1 MTTSTDSA
9 NSAIAAA
16 AAGSAGSAPEA
27 ASAGS
32 ADSAPEATSAGS
44 PGSVPEAQSR
54 PPAVAGSFYP
64 ADPGQLAALVDGL
77 LEAALGQPGEM
88 PAGGALLGLLVPHAG
103 LVYSGLVAAAAW
115 RLAPDA
121 RPSTVVLLGTNH
133 VASWLNGVAAW
144 PAGTWGTPLGD
155 VAVDAGLAA
164 EALALG
170 DPFEAD
176 ARAHEGEHS
185 IEVQL
190 PFVARLLPGVPVLPL
205 AVGSGTGDRARAGG
219 ERLGQ
224 LLAGRRAAGER
235 PLLVISTDMA
245 HYPPASIA
253 RQVTDAL
260 SPSILA
266 MDSAGLA
273 AGEAAVRRSGARG
286 VACGMCGIEPSV
298 LGLAAL
304 RAAGATR
311 AVLVASS
318 TSADAGGDP
327 GRTVGYLAVAFF
339 AD

>member
-1 MTTSTDSA
+1 MRRDRSP
-9 NSAIAAA
+9 
-16 AAGSAGSAPEA
+16 GVP
-27 ASAGS
+27 
-32 ADSAPEATSAGS
+32 DSAPARA
-44 PGSVPEAQSR
+44 ANR

-64 ADPGQLAALVDGL
+64 AEPRQLEALVDGL
-77 LEAALGQPGEM
+77 LEGAA
-88 PAGGALLGLLVPHAG
+88 GAAATTASARSLLGILVPHAG

-115 RLAPDA
+115 VLTPAA
-121 RPSTVVLLGTNH
+121 EPSAIVLLGTNH
-133 VASWLNGVAAW
+133 VAAWLDGVAAW
-144 PAGTWGTPLGD
+144 PAGAWSTPLGAL
-155 VAVDAGLAA
+155 AVDAGLAA
-164 EALALG
+164 EACALG
-170 DPFEAD
+170 EPFAVDPA
-176 ARAHEGEHS
+176 AHLGEHS

-190 PFVARLLPGVPVLPL
+190 PFVARLLPGVPIVPL

-224 LLAGRRAAGER
+224 LLARRRAEGVR

-245 HYPPASIA
+245 HYPPTSIA

-273 AGEAAVRRSGARG
+273 AGEAAIRRSGARG

-311 AVLVASS
+311 AVALASA

>member
-1 MTTSTDSA
+1 MRTSTDLAAPVHGTAADS
-9 NSAIAAA
+9 AAA
-16 AAGSAGSAPEA
+16 AA
-27 ASAGS
+27 
-32 ADSAPEATSAGS
+32 ADSVAAAP
-44 PGSVPEAQSR
+44 SR

-64 ADPGQLAALVDGL
+64 GDAGQLAALVDGL
-77 LEAALGQPGEM
+77 VEAAVGRPGET
-88 PAGGALLGLLVPHAG
+88 PAGGRLLGLLVPHAG

-115 RLAPDA
+115 RLAPAA

-133 VASWLNGVAAW
+133 VASWLSGVAAW
-144 PAGTWGTPLGD
+144 PAGAWGTPLGD
-155 VAVDAGLAA
+155 VMVDAGLAA
-164 EALALG
+164 EACALG
-170 DPFEAD
+170 DPFAAD
-176 ARAHEGEHS
+176 PPAHLGEHS

-190 PFVARLLPGVPVLPL
+190 PFVTRLLPGVPILPL

-224 LLAGRRAAGER
+224 LLARRRAAGEH

-311 AVLVASS
+311 TVLLASA

-339 AD
+339 ADERGPRGWRGVGVG